1 MAVIYFRDETEH
13 EGITVKRETAEE
25 LVSASN
31 GKLVM
36 TIIE

>member
-1 MAVIYFRDETEH
+1 MAIIYFPGEPVQN
-13 EGITVKRETAEE
+13 GITVKRETAEE

-36 TIIE
+36 IVID

>member
-1 MAVIYFRDETEH
+1 MAIIYFQGETEQD
-13 EGITVKRETAEE
+13 GITVKRETAEE

-36 TIIE
+36 TIVE